1 MILGGTIEGAG
12 ASCLLAAEVLIANN
26 GRLRT
31 SLLLAANALMVM
43 VAAKNEPDEPAMARL
58 TARLWN
64 GMDGTAESEEEDGS
78 SE

>member
-1 MILGGTIEGAG
+1 MEMSSSLPFEEAADDEEKRRRLCLWGMILGGTIEGAG

-43 VAAKNEPDEPAMARL
+43 VAAKNEPAMAR
-58 TARLWN
+58 
-64 GMDGTAESEEEDGS
+64 
-78 SE
+78 